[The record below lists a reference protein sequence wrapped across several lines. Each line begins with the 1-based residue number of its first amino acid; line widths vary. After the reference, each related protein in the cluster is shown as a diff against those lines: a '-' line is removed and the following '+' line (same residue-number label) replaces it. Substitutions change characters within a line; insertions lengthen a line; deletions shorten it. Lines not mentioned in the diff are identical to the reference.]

1 MGKTYERARVI
12 GKMRKRIFIKLEF
25 KWRKEWLKVLLFY
38 DYDFFIIFY
47 SWWLFL
53 IKIGLFSKLKL

>member
-1 MGKTYERARVI
+1 
-12 GKMRKRIFIKLEF
+12 MRKRIFIKLEF

-47 SWWLFL
+47 SCWLFL
-53 IKIGLFSKLKL
+53 IEIGLFSKLKM